1 MKMYLDKEKIKL
13 AQMSAGKQEPMSKL
27 CLNAGINHG
36 QLCESIKH
44 KRATPTL
51 AWLIADCL
59 GCPMQ
64 ELYEV
69 DWSRER

>member
-1 MKMYLDKEKIKL
+1 MYLDRDRIKQ
-13 AQMSAGKQEPMSKL
+13 AQIIAGKQEPMSKL
-27 CLNAGINHG
+27 CLNAGINQG

-51 AWLIADCL
+51 AWLIADYL

-64 ELYEV
+64 SLYTV